1 MHRAMTLIARSLF
14 LTALLACAP
23 VLAQSLGNERLDRVV
38 AVVNDE
44 VILQSELDRAIGN
57 IQAQY
62 ASRSDQLPPRDVLE
76 RQVLDRIILIKVQA
90 QRASETGL
98 RISEP
103 EIDTAIAAVAEQ
115 NSMSLDQLRAS
126 LERDGFAYSEFRETM
141 REELLLQRM
150 RQRFTQTRV
159 SVSDIEIDNALA
171 SGAGGG
177 GEVRL
182 GHILVSVP
190 DNADAQTI
198 RTGQEKADGIVKL
211 IAEGM
216 EFSAA
221 AIRYSNAPNAL
232 EGGELGWRAIN
243 EIPGA
248 FTEVVNGL
256 SEGQVSPAI
265 RGPAGFHILKLYERR
280 AESVRMVQE
289 MNARHIMIKVDE
301 LTDSAAAQARI
312 TALHRQLVDGADF
325 AELAREHSQDFNTAP
340 LGGDMGWFPIDGY
353 GSGVASTVAAMEDG
367 AISEPFQTDVG
378 WHVLQ
383 RLGTRQ
389 QDRTDLI
396 KRNQASEMVRNRKAE
411 EEYERYLRQL
421 RDEAY
426 IENRL
431 AQAG

>member
-1 MHRAMTLIARSLF
+1 MTLIARSLF

-23 VLAQSLGNERLDRVV
+23 VLAQSLGNERLDRVI

-44 VILQSELDRAIGN
+44 VILQSELDRAVGN
-57 IQAQY
+57 LRAQY
-62 ASRSDQLPPRDVLE
+62 ASRADQLPPLDVLE
-76 RQVLDRIILIKVQA
+76 RQVLDRIIMIKVQA
-90 QRASETGL
+90 QRATETGL
-98 RISEP
+98 RISEA
-103 EIDTAIAAVAEQ
+103 EIDAAINGMAEQ
-115 NSMSLDQLRAS
+115 NGISLDQLRAS
-126 LERDGFAYSEFRETM
+126 LERDGFSYSEFRETM

-171 SGAGGG
+171 NGGGGG

-190 DNADAQTI
+190 DNADAATI
-198 RTGQEKADGIVKL
+198 QLGQEKADGVLKL
-211 IAEGM
+211 IADGM

-232 EGGELGWRAIN
+232 EGGELGWRSIN
-243 EIPGA
+243 EIPAA
-248 FTEVVNGL
+248 FAEAVNGL
-256 SEGQVSPAI
+256 ADGQVSPAI
-265 RGPAGFHILKLYERR
+265 RGPAGFHIIKLYERR
-280 AESVRMVQE
+280 AESVRMVEE
-289 MNARHIMIKVDE
+289 MNARHILIKVDE
-301 LTDSAAAQARI
+301 LTDDASAKARI
-312 TALHRQLVDGADF
+312 TALHEQLLAGADF

-340 LGGDMGWFPIDGY
+340 LGGDMGWFPVDGY
-353 GSGVASTVAAMEDG
+353 GSGVASMVVALPDNG
-367 AISEPFQTDVG
+367 ISEPFQTDVG

-383 RLGTRQ
+383 RLGSRQ
-389 QDRTDLI
+389 QDRTAAI
-396 KRNQASEMVRNRKAE
+396 MRSQAAETIRTRKAE

-421 RDEAY
+421 RDESY

>member
-1 MHRAMTLIARSLF
+1 MHRAMNLLARLLL
-14 LTALLACAP
+14 LTALFASAHLP
-23 VLAQSLGNERLDRVV
+23 AQSLGNERLDRVV
-38 AVVNDE
+38 AVVNEE
-44 VILQSELDRAIGN
+44 VILQSELDRAVGN
-57 IQAQY
+57 VLSQY
-62 ASRSDQLPPRDVLE
+62 ASRADQLPPRDVLE

-103 EIDTAIAAVAEQ
+103 EIDSAIATVAEQ
-115 NSMSLDQLRAS
+115 NSMSPDQLRAS

-159 SVSDIEIDNALA
+159 SVSDIEIENALA
-171 SGAGGG
+171 VSGGG

-182 GHILVSVP
+182 GHILVAVP
-190 DNADAQTI
+190 DNADAQAI
-198 RTGQEKADGIVKL
+198 RTGQEKAEGIVKL

-232 EGGELGWRAIN
+232 EGGELGWRGSN
-243 EIPGA
+243 EIPAA
-248 FTEVVNGL
+248 FADVVNSL
-256 SEGQVSPAI
+256 ADGQVSAAI

-280 AESVRMVQE
+280 AESVRLVE
-289 MNARHIMIKVDE
+289 EFNARHIMIRVDE
-301 LTDSAAAQARI
+301 LTDSATAQARAA
-312 TALHRQLVDGADF
+312 ALHQQLLGGADF

-353 GSGVASTVAAMEDG
+353 GSGVASAVAALTDG
-367 AISEPFQTDVG
+367 AVSEPFQTDVG

-383 RLGTRQ
+383 RLGSRQ
-389 QDRTDLI
+389 QDRTDQI
-396 KRNQASEMVRNRKAE
+396 KRNQAAEVVRNRKAE

-431 AQAG
+431 AQVG

>member
-1 MHRAMTLIARSLF
+1 MTLLARLLL
-14 LTALLACAP
+14 LTALFASAP
-23 VLAQSLGNERLDRVV
+23 LPAQSLGNERLDRVV

-44 VILQSELDRAIGN
+44 VILQSELDRAVGN
-57 IQAQY
+57 VLSQY

-103 EIDTAIAAVAEQ
+103 EIDAAIATVAEQ
-115 NSMSLDQLRAS
+115 NSMAPDQLRAS

-159 SVSDIEIDNALA
+159 SVSDIEIENALA
-171 SGAGGG
+171 GSGGG

-182 GHILVSVP
+182 GHILVAVP

-198 RTGQEKADGIVKL
+198 RTGQEKAEGIVKL

-232 EGGELGWRAIN
+232 EGGELGWRGSN
-243 EIPGA
+243 EIPAA
-248 FTEVVNGL
+248 FADVVNSL
-256 SEGQVSPAI
+256 ADGQVSAAI

-280 AESVRMVQE
+280 AESVRLVE
-289 MNARHIMIKVDE
+289 EFNARHIMIRVDE
-301 LTDSAAAQARI
+301 LTDSATARERAE
-312 TALHRQLVDGADF
+312 ALHQRLLDGADF

-353 GSGVASTVAAMEDG
+353 GSGVASAVAALADG
-367 AISEPFQTDVG
+367 ALSEPFQTDVG

-383 RLGTRQ
+383 RLGSRQ
-389 QDRTDLI
+389 QDRTDQI
-396 KRNQASEMVRNRKAE
+396 KRNQAAEMVRNRKAE

-431 AQAG
+431 AQVG

>member
-1 MHRAMTLIARSLF
+1 MTLIFRSLL

-23 VLAQSLGNERLDRVV
+23 LFAQSLGNERLDRVV
-38 AVVNDE
+38 AVVNEE
-44 VILQSELDRAIGN
+44 VILQSELDRAVGN
-57 IQAQY
+57 ILGQY
-62 ASRSDQLPPRDVLE
+62 ASRSEQLPPRDVLE
-76 RQVLDRIILIKVQA
+76 RQVLDRIILIKLQA

-103 EIDTAIAAVAEQ
+103 EIDAALNGMAEQ
-115 NSMSLDQLRAS
+115 NNITLDQLRAS
-126 LERDGFAYSEFRETM
+126 LERDGFSYSEFRETM

-159 SVSDIEIDNALA
+159 TVSDIEIDNALA
-171 SGAGGG
+171 SGVAG

-190 DNADAQTI
+190 DNADADTI
-198 RTGQEKADGIVKL
+198 RIGQEKADGIHKL
-211 IAEGM
+211 IVDGM

-232 EGGELGWRAIN
+232 EGGDLGWRAIN
-243 EIPGA
+243 EIPAA
-248 FTEVVNGL
+248 FAEVVGAL
-256 SEGQVSPAI
+256 GEGQVTPAI
-265 RGPAGFHILKLYERR
+265 RGPAGFHILKMYERR
-280 AESVRMVQE
+280 AETPRMVE
-289 MNARHIMIKVDE
+289 EFNARHIMIRVDE
-301 LTDSAAAQARI
+301 LTNTATAQERI
-312 TALHRQLVDGADF
+312 TALHQQLVAGADF

-353 GSGVASTVAAMEDG
+353 GSGVASQLSALANDE
-367 AISEPFQTDVG
+367 ISLPFQTDVG

-389 QDRTDLI
+389 QDRTEAI
-396 KRNQASEMVRNRKAE
+396 KRNQAAEAVRTRKAE

-421 RDEAY
+421 RDESY

>member
-1 MHRAMTLIARSLF
+1 MTLIARSLF

-23 VLAQSLGNERLDRVV
+23 VLAQSLGNERLDRVI

-44 VILQSELDRAIGN
+44 VILQSELDRAVGN
-57 IQAQY
+57 LRAQY
-62 ASRSDQLPPRDVLE
+62 ASRADQLPPLDVLE
-76 RQVLDRIILIKVQA
+76 RQVLDRIIMIKVQA
-90 QRASETGL
+90 QRATETGL
-98 RISEP
+98 RISEA
-103 EIDTAIAAVAEQ
+103 EIDAAINGMAEQ
-115 NSMSLDQLRAS
+115 NGISLDQLRAS
-126 LERDGFAYSEFRETM
+126 LERDGFSYSEFRETM

-171 SGAGGG
+171 TGGAGG

-182 GHILVSVP
+182 GHILIAVP
-190 DNADAQTI
+190 DNADAATI
-198 RTGQEKADGIVKL
+198 QLGQEKAEGVLKL

-232 EGGELGWRAIN
+232 EGGELGWRSIN
-243 EIPGA
+243 EIPAA
-248 FTEVVNGL
+248 FAEAVNGL
-256 SEGQVSPAI
+256 ADGQVSPAI
-265 RGPAGFHILKLYERR
+265 RGPSGFHIIKLYERR
-280 AESVRMVQE
+280 DESVRMVEE
-289 MNARHIMIKVDE
+289 MNARHILIKVDE
-301 LTDSAAAQARI
+301 LTDDATAKARI
-312 TALHRQLVDGADF
+312 TALHEQLLAGADF
-325 AELAREHSQDFNTAP
+325 AELAREHSDDFNTAP

-353 GSGVASTVAAMEDG
+353 GSGVASMVVALPDNG
-367 AISEPFQTDVG
+367 ISEPFQTDVG

-383 RLGTRQ
+383 RLGSRQ
-389 QDRTDLI
+389 QDRTAAI
-396 KRNQASEMVRNRKAE
+396 MRSQAAETIRARKAE